1 MLHPERHGYIVCFG
15 TGKFLGSR
23 DFDDESL
30 QTIYG
35 IWDYG
40 DRVFIPPLGW
50 SDDDDSEFLG
60 TFRVPNEA
68 AQLSNQPVTV
78 KLLQQV
84 ASEVT
89 VGSGADEIIV
99 RILTDE
105 EPQWITTEDSDD
117 DQMPN
122 PSELASND
130 AGWYLDL
137 DVYTGERVISDVIL
151 RDGILI
157 VIGFIPEESRCG
169 SGGDSVFMELNA
181 FTGGQLAGV
190 NFDIHDDGGVGQ
202 DDYVQIEKD
211 GETIYVPP
219 SGLKLAGNLQPPAII
234 QLNETT
240 EKKYLSSSGGG
251 IVEISERAA
260 KTGIAYWMEML
271 P

>member
-1 MLHPERHGYIVCFG
+1 MRP
-15 TGKFLGSR
+15 
-23 DFDDESL
+23 
-30 QTIYG
+30 
-35 IWDYG
+35 
-40 DRVFIPPLGW
+40 
-50 SDDDDSEFLG
+50 
-60 TFRVPNEA
+60 A
-68 AQLSNQPVTV
+68 
-78 KLLQQV
+78 
-84 ASEVT
+84 
-89 VGSGADEIIV
+89 
-99 RILTDE
+99 
-105 EPQWITTEDSDD
+105 DD

-190 NFDIHDDGGVGQ
+190 NFDINDDGGVGQ